1 MSEPGQSKPTSAS
14 LTERQREDQAER
26 VAIIEN
32 GGGKRRRRGRKRVV
46 FGSVSLVLLLVLVL
60 LPQIAGTFGKGII
73 ESKASEA
80 LGADVRIERLGLSW
94 LGSQKVS
101 SLRLVDG
108 SLREA
113 ADVDVRVERSLV
125 GLVTNW
131 KDLGRI
137 VVSGSVTL
145 DRTEGPLADLMQD
158 EADPAEPSSGAAR
171 LPNGLKAELVFDGLD
186 VRYIDGDGRDVR
198 ASALAGTAAF
208 AVGGAITVDL
218 DAKVSDAGSV
228 ESDLTIDA
236 EVRGL
241 TDAAG
246 VITPKSATASG
257 TIRVKGASSPIAWL
271 TEQELGI
278 DSTEFVVEVEGTSD
292 RGLLRVMHESED
304 VNLDLAATYKI
315 ADGAY
320 RVEVERGGSAG
331 FSDAVLGAILPEY
344 GELAGTVVV
353 LESGE
358 EVSLAAL
365 PGVRVSVSELGIDVP
380 LDGALDLNTL
390 VARITVETDELVG
403 GLGARDWLVEP
414 TTLEFSTRGVERGVV
429 AQAVTSAQI
438 AGDPAG
444 IFVLNAEAADLFGES
459 GELPTGVDEILERL
473 ITGLDGVVEINNVE
487 TVLAEPIFGP
497 AVRKAGFVLEEDLG
511 ETVDMEFSL
520 AGSEQKSAR
529 FWLTSDNLRASAGF
543 VLEDG
548 VLRSDDVRIKAVSL
562 APLMTRQIDAG
573 NAWFDDG
580 GEAELW
586 VRDLVVD
593 LNRLDRDEGVD
604 LRAVSGV
611 VEFRLTEMA
620 GEIIDLGE
628 TKPLSSTPAA
638 VTVDLSDVGS
648 GASIA
653 AGVAV
658 RVGDR
663 PAGDLNLSVRVR
675 DLVDE
680 RGMLAE
686 GLPTLDGEI
695 TVRDVMTSML
705 QPLVEDAGL
714 ALGQDIG
721 PSLTLIAQASVDA
734 EDVVRLEG
742 SAKAERLDGSADF
755 EIRDRVLRSV
765 DDGLRV
771 ELRNAGEVIARLL
784 GDGVSAPRGGGVRLD
799 SDDLVIASG
808 ADGIDWSRSRVSASV
823 GVIGVTLIDPSNLQY
838 NFERLDID
846 TTFGAQSDG
855 VLSLNGVIQRGG
867 EPVLM
872 AGQLTLHELINESSI
887 SGDTIRLGGQIDVTG
902 FPIAAATDVVDM
914 GGSDAQTIA
923 AELVGRLIDA
933 SLVADETTGEIDLE
947 IRGDRLTGS
956 VETTLVGGDLRIE
969 SGRFRSVVS
978 EEVIEQISIRAAQAA
993 GSTEPSGLQFTEPA
1007 IAELTFGSFGV
1018 LSGWSFDPSGTADIG
1033 FSASGQVTGF
1043 DLRRGDEVVQ
1053 SGSLGLGSLTIEGRV
1068 PVGGVLGDEIA
1079 EASIA
1084 VSGELVSGES
1094 LLGRVVGGL
1103 DVSFDAGMPSGPV
1116 RGDLVVEKIDSGL
1129 VDEVLLLDGFVAG
1142 MTGASAGAEISFAG
1156 TLNDA
1161 MLVGFDGTVAFSS
1174 PRLSTKEPAN
1184 VVLDETSI
1192 RLVEPVRIDWQV
1204 ETDIATH
1211 RIFMQPVGAERVLA
1225 AEAVDTVITISEFV
1239 LARSDGPLRPG
1250 LFNIDAS
1257 YEAPTFTAHVVH
1269 EEGRAESGIDHTYID
1284 NRFTIAGDAELL
1296 RISGVAN
1303 PADGRS
1309 EPVVLDV
1316 TLQNFASETGEISWA
1331 NAEIDFDLSVKEA
1344 PTALYDALLRQGGM
1358 MAEVLGPEMT
1368 IQINGET
1375 LTQDSGVLML
1385 DLDATRASGDL
1396 IGRMFEGRFIATEPA
1411 QLVVDVVRPE
1421 LGSYLSMA
1429 IPVIGTISKA
1439 PEDGPATLTLQ
1450 TLEVPMV
1457 RESATSRLQ
1466 GLSLEAV
1473 IDLGLARFET
1483 SSLFVGVVKA
1493 AQQRTEGGL
1502 GRRMEPIEITVNSGN
1517 VTYPRTKVPIGEF
1530 TIESEGRYNLVT
1542 GDMDIVTYIPFAALS
1557 EEALGKLKTGLT
1569 SALGRFVPVFES
1581 ATMVPWRTKGLP
1593 GERKTQPDVE
1603 LLLENVGTQL
1613 NPLRILRDEIGIP
1626 EFRFQENRR
1635 RANDEDES
1643 EGG

>member
-1 MSEPGQSKPTSAS
+1 MSEPGQSEQTSAS
-14 LTERQREDQAER
+14 LAERQREDQAER

-32 GGGKRRRRGRKRVV
+32 GGGKRRRRGRKRAVL
-46 FGSVSLVLLLVLVL
+46 GSVLLVLLLVLVL
-60 LPQIAGTFGKGII
+60 LPQIAGTFGKGIV

-80 LGADVRIERLGLSW
+80 LGADIRIERLGLSW
-94 LGSQKVS
+94 FGSQRVG

-113 ADVDVRVERSLV
+113 ADIDVRVERSLV

-131 KDLGRI
+131 KNLGKI
-137 VVSGSVTL
+137 VVRGSVTL
-145 DRTEGPLADLMQD
+145 DRTEGPLADLIGGESEQ
-158 EADPAEPSSGAAR
+158 AEPSSGSAK
-171 LPNGLKAELVFDGLD
+171 LPSGLKAELVFDGLD
-186 VRYIDGDGRDVR
+186 VRYLDGAGRDVR
-198 ASALAGTAAF
+198 ASALSGTAAF

-218 DAKVSDAGSV
+218 DAKVSDAGST

-246 VITPKSATASG
+246 AFTPKSASATG
-257 TIRVKGASSPIAWL
+257 TIRIKGADSPIAWL
-271 TEQELGI
+271 TDRELGI
-278 DSTEFVVEVEGTSD
+278 DAAELVAEIEGTSD
-292 RGLLRVMHESED
+292 RGSLRVMHESED
-304 VNLDLAATYKI
+304 VNLDLAATYRLGE
-315 ADGAY
+315 GAY
-320 RVEVERGGSAG
+320 RVDVERGGSADISG
-331 FSDAVLGAILPEY
+331 DVLGALSPEY
-344 GELAGTVVV
+344 GDLSGTVVV

-358 EVSLAAL
+358 EVSLTSL
-365 PGVRVSVSELGIDVP
+365 PGVRMGVSELGIDVP
-380 LDGALDLNTL
+380 LDGELDLNKL
-390 VARITVETDELVG
+390 VARITVETGELVG
-403 GLGARDWLVEP
+403 SLGGRGWLVEP
-414 TTLEFSTRGVERGVV
+414 TTLELSTRGVERGLS

-444 IFVLNAEAADLFGES
+444 IFVLNAEAAGLFRES
-459 GELPTGVDEILERL
+459 GELPTSVDEFVERL

-497 AVRKAGFVLEEDLG
+497 AIREAGFVLEEDLG
-511 ETVDMEFSL
+511 ETIDMEFSL

-529 FWLTSDNLRASAGF
+529 FWLTSDNVRANARL

-548 VLRSDDVRIKAVSL
+548 VLRSDDVRAEAVSL
-562 APLMTRQIDAG
+562 APLMTRQIDAR

-593 LNRLDRDEGVD
+593 LNRLDREEGID
-604 LRAVSGV
+604 LRAISGV
-611 VEFRLTEMA
+611 IEFRLTEMT

-628 TKPLSSTPAA
+628 TKSLSSTPAA
-638 VTVDLSDVGS
+638 VTVDLSDVAS
-648 GASIA
+648 GASVA

-663 PAGDLNLSVRVR
+663 SAGDLNLSVRVR
-675 DLVDE
+675 DLMDE

-695 TVRDVMTSML
+695 TVRDVMTSL
-705 QPLVEDAGL
+705 FQPLVEDAGL
-714 ALGQDIG
+714 SLGQDIG
-721 PSLTLIAQASVDA
+721 PSVTLIAQASVDA

-742 SAKAERLDGSADF
+742 SVRAERLDGSADF

-771 ELRNAGEVIARLL
+771 ELRNAGEVFARLL
-784 GDGVSAPRGGGVRLD
+784 GERVRSPQGGGVQL
-799 SDDLVIASG
+799 SSEDLVIASG
-808 ADGIDWSRSRVSASV
+808 ADGIDWSRSRVSASL
-823 GVIGVTLIDPSNLQY
+823 GVLGVTLIDPSDLQY
-838 NFERLDID
+838 KFERLDVD
-846 TTFGAQSDG
+846 AAFGAQSDG
-855 VLSLNGVIQRGG
+855 VVSLNGVIQRGG
-867 EPVLM
+867 EPVLV
-872 AGQLTLHELINESSI
+872 AGQLTLHELINGAKI
-887 SGDTIRLGGQIDVTG
+887 SGDAVRLGGQIDITG
-902 FPIAAATDVVDM
+902 FPIAAATNAVDM
-914 GGSDAQTIA
+914 GGSDVQAIA
-923 AELVGRLIDA
+923 AELVGRLMDA
-933 SLVADETTGEIDLE
+933 SLVADEKTGEINLE
-947 IRGDRLTGS
+947 IRGDRLTGR
-956 VETTLVGGDLRIE
+956 VETTLVGGDLRLE
-969 SGRFRSVVS
+969 AGRFRSVVS

-1007 IAELTFGSFGV
+1007 TAELTFGSFGV
-1018 LSGWSFDPSGTADIG
+1018 LSGWSFDPNGTAEVG
-1033 FSASGQVTGF
+1033 FSASGQVTGL
-1043 DLRRGDEVVQ
+1043 DLQRGDEVVQ
-1053 SGSLGLGSLTIEGRV
+1053 SGALGLGSLNIEGRV
-1068 PVGGVLGDEIA
+1068 PVGGILGGETA
-1079 EASIA
+1079 EASVAI
-1084 VSGELVSGES
+1084 SGELVSGES
-1094 LLGRVVGGL
+1094 SLGTVVGGL
-1103 DVSFDAGMPSGPV
+1103 EVLFDSGMPSGPV
-1116 RGDLVVEKIDSGL
+1116 RGDLVIEKIDSGL
-1129 VDEVLLLDGFVAG
+1129 VDEVLLLDGLVAG
-1142 MTGASAGAEISFAG
+1142 MTGANAGAEIAFAG
-1156 TLNDA
+1156 EMDDA
-1161 MLVGFDGTVAFSS
+1161 VIVGLDGTFAFRS
-1174 PRLSTKEPAN
+1174 PRLSTEEPAM
-1184 VVLDETSI
+1184 VVVDETSI
-1192 RLVEPVRIDWQV
+1192 RLAEPVRIDWRV
-1204 ETDIATH
+1204 ETDIATR

-1225 AEAVDTVITISEFV
+1225 AEAVDTVITIDELVF
-1239 LARSDGPLRPG
+1239 ARSSGPLMPG
-1250 LFNIDAS
+1250 VFGIDAS

-1269 EEGRAESGIDHTYID
+1269 EEGGAESGTDHTYID

-1296 RISGVAN
+1296 RFSGVAN
-1303 PADGRS
+1303 PADGRA

-1316 TLQNFASETGEISWA
+1316 TLQNFASETGEISWS
-1331 NAEIDFDLSVKEA
+1331 NAEIDFGLSVKEA

-1396 IGRMFEGRFIATEPA
+1396 KGRMFEGRFIATEPA

-1421 LGSYLSMA
+1421 LGAYLSRA
-1429 IPVIGTISKA
+1429 VPVIGTISKA

-1457 RESATSRLQ
+1457 RESVTSRLQ

-1517 VTYPRTKVPIGEF
+1517 VTYPRTNVPIGEF

-1557 EEALGKLKTGLT
+1557 EEGLGKLKTGLT
-1569 SALGRFVPVFES
+1569 SALGRFVPVIES

-1593 GERKTQPDVE
+1593 GNRKTQPDIE

-1635 RANDEDES
+1635 RSNDEDES